1 MSTLRAVA
9 LAAAL
14 TLAGTAQAQL
24 LVEVALAPAMAS
36 QLFPPMSF
44 PASSLRAAGGNSGM
58 LIARVVDAAN
68 WTDWEVYQAI
78 GLAASLEPGLV
89 HQVQLDMVMAGFFA
103 ESTTTSEVGPE
114 RHTRI
119 VFTDGSQRALLFVIR
134 RGQELAWLVARGR

>member
-14 TLAGTAQAQL
+14 TLVGAAHAQL
-24 LVEVALAPAMAS
+24 LVEVALAPAIAS

-44 PASSLRAAGGNSGM
+44 PASSLRAAGGNTGT
-58 LIARVVDAAN
+58 LIARVPDAAN
-68 WTDWEVYQAI
+68 WTDWEVYTAT

-89 HQVQLDMVMAGFFA
+89 HQVQLDMAMAGFFA
-103 ESTTTSEVGPE
+103 ESTTATERGPE

-119 VFTDGSQRALLFVIR
+119 VFTDGAQRALLYVIR
-134 RGQELAWLVARGR
+134 SGRELAWLVARGR